1 MEVFRKQVAEFIRA
15 AETILS
21 PASLGEPLTKEEC
34 QAVEYYSKSIADH
47 CGSLG
52 HKSNEEV
59 DPCPVS

>member
-1 MEVFRKQVAEFIRA
+1 MEVFRKEVAAYISA

-47 CGSLG
+47 CGGLG
-52 HKSNEEV
+52 HNSTKEV
-59 DPCPVS
+59 EPCPAS